1 MLQCFVIRWTPAAVI
16 VAAVDDDITIT
27 SQLFQ
32 FNFKSVG
39 LIVLLLIFFTIS
51 CETFVYLLDIIF
63 RGVSEMSLC
72 CAVWWSISNHSYLN
86 LDHLT
91 DLLPFAVELLNSSLK
106 SCPNC
111 YLIWIMLFHED
122 EVIQGITKG
131 VYLFDGCL
139 LPFAPS
145 LLALVDESSLCTWI
159 TYFSIKLNLK
169 RNCNTFLPLSVWILF
184 SFNTL
189 LIVVA
194 AVIVVKEQ
202 T

>member
-1 MLQCFVIRWTPAAVI
+1 MNSCRCYCCCCWWRHHNHFSTLSIQFQIGGFNCF
-16 VAAVDDDITIT
+16 T
-27 SQLFQ
+27 SH
-32 FNFKSVG
+32 
-39 LIVLLLIFFTIS
+39 IFYDF
-51 CETFVYLLDIIF
+51 LWD
-63 RGVSEMSLC
+63 LC
-72 CAVWWSISNHSYLN
+72 
-86 LDHLT
+86 
-91 DLLPFAVELLNSSLK
+91 LPFGHYLQRCIRNVALLCGMMVHIK
-106 SCPNC
+106 SFLPKSWPPDWPSTIRC
-111 YLIWIMLFHED
+111 WIAQQQPQIVSKLLFDLDNAMMDMLDMLD